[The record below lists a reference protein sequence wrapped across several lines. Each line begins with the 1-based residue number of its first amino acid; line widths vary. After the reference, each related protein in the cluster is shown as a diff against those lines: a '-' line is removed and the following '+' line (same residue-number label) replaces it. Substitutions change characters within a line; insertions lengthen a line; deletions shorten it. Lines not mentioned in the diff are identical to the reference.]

1 MDDLNF
7 NKIAAGFLC
16 GGLLI
21 MAGIKTAEILLP
33 HEHLETNAYPIE
45 VPEGA
50 TATAAAAAA
59 PTGPQPILAL
69 LASADIAAGE
79 KLAKKC
85 SACHSFDE
93 GGKAKV
99 GPNLWNIVN
108 AAQARDGGYAYSS
121 ALAGLGGAWDYTA
134 LNGFLHKPKTW
145 LAGTK
150 MNYAGLKK
158 PQDRANII
166 AWMRSLSSSPVALPS
181 EDDIAAETAT
191 N

>member
-1 MDDLNF
+1 MDDLKF
-7 NKIAAGFLC
+7 NKVAAGFLC

-21 MAGIKTAEILLP
+21 MAGIKTADVLLP
-33 HEHLETNAYPIE
+33 HQHLESNAYPIE
-45 VPEGA
+45 VAE
-50 TATAAAAAA
+50 TAASTAVAAAA
-59 PTGPQPILAL
+59 PAGPEPILAL

-79 KLAKKC
+79 KLSKKC

-108 AAQARDGGYAYSS
+108 ASQGRDGGFAYSS
-121 ALAGLGGAWDYTA
+121 ALAGLGGAWNYTA

-145 LAGTK
+145 LSGTK

-158 PQDRANII
+158 PQDRANLI
-166 AWMRSLSSSPVALPS
+166 AWMRTLSSSPAALPG
-181 EDDIAAETAT
+181 EDEIAAETAS

>member
-1 MDDLNF
+1 MDELKF

-16 GGLLI
+16 GALLI
-21 MAGIKTAEILLP
+21 MAGIKTADILLP
-33 HEHLETNAYPIE
+33 HQHLESNAYPIE
-45 VPEGA
+45 VPETAAGA
-50 TATAAAAAA
+50 TAVAAA
-59 PTGPQPILAL
+59 PTGPEPILAL

-85 SACHSFDE
+85 TACHSFDD

-108 AAQARDGGYAYSS
+108 ASKARDGGFAYSS
-121 ALAGLGGAWDYTA
+121 SLAGLGGAWDYTA

-145 LAGTK
+145 LSGTK
-150 MNYAGLKK
+150 MNFAGLKK

-166 AWMRSLSSSPVALPS
+166 AWMRTLSTTPAALPG
-181 EDDIAAETAT
+181 DDEIAAETAS